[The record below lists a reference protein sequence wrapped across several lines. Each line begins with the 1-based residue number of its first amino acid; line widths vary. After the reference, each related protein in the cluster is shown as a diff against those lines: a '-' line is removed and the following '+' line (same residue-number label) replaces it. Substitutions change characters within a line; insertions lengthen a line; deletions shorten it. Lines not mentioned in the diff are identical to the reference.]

1 MAVIV
6 FVEWVWW
13 RKAEDERRP
22 RGEGRT
28 FGMAVERRG
37 VSCASSSEE
46 SKSKVSGA
54 VMVRA
59 GH

>member
-6 FVEWVWW
+6 FVECVCC

-22 RGEGRT
+22 RGGGRALE
-28 FGMAVERRG
+28 MAVERRG
-37 VSCASSSEE
+37 VSCTSSSEE